1 MSNLIRGEFY
11 KLRKS
16 KYFIGIIFLTLIISY
31 FLLRRFYAIV
41 TSVGTPSLELQNG
54 MYSIEYA
61 FENIIGT
68 SFIFSLF
75 AGEFVAKDLKNNMS
89 KSFTYGYK
97 RSKVILS
104 KLIVF
109 IISFLFLELIY
120 ITILVI
126 HTSIAYGFYKVLNY
140 SAILYLIRLIVIG
153 IMYNVA
159 TMSIVFMIAIITKS
173 NVCTVVSPALFML
186 AITASLNSK
195 APIPSI
201 VSFVFPFIVCEK
213 ALARFASNL
222 DIIIA
227 IISSVAI
234 FTITTLISLLYV
246 KHKDIK

>member
-1 MSNLIRGEFY
+1 MSNLIRGELY

-16 KYFIGIIFLTLIISY
+16 KYFIGMIFLTLIISC

-41 TSVGTPSLELQNG
+41 TSVGDQSFELANG

-61 FENIIGT
+61 FESIIST

-89 KSFTYGYK
+89 KSFIYGYK

-109 IISFLFLELIY
+109 IISFLLLELIY

-126 HTSIAYGFYKVLNY
+126 NTSITYGFYKVLNY
-140 SAILYLIRLIVIG
+140 STILYLIRLVVIG
-153 IMYNVA
+153 IMYNIA
-159 TMSIVFMIAIITKS
+159 TMSIVFMIAIITKR
-173 NVCTVVSPALFML
+173 NVCTVISPILFML
-186 AITASLNSK
+186 ATTVALNCK
-195 APIPSI
+195 PPISNI
-201 VSFVFPFIVCEK
+201 VSFAFPFIVGEK
-213 ALARFASNL
+213 ALAKFAPRL

-227 IISSVAI
+227 IISSVVI